1 MLANSIVLFQVSI
14 CKFKFTGGDR
24 PTLEEKKMLSVDS
37 GGNFRYFSGNQ
48 QQQQPFNH
56 NATLPSRPN
65 NNNSFDT
72 TASLTSERLT
82 SKSSN
87 AGLPRRQPLGAVDLI
102 SAFEAL
108 PERTGNTNHVTG
120 NGHHVAKRQ

>member
-1 MLANSIVLFQVSI
+1 
-14 CKFKFTGGDR
+14 
-24 PTLEEKKMLSVDS
+24 MLSVDS

-56 NATLPSRPN
+56 NTTLPSRPNN

-82 SKSSN
+82 SKSYN